1 MPTVAQ
7 QLHQA
12 REAQNL
18 SIHDVADVTKIKTEH
33 IRALEE
39 GEYDVFSAPI
49 YIRGFVRTYA
59 RLLKLDVPA
68 VMGDLDLELAR
79 TEKFREPPSLTGR
92 RHGPLDFFMFQVSR
106 LNWRVALPLV
116 ILALLAVGAF
126 WGYRAWRER
135 QEADPVSNL
144 GPGLYQAPASGAGQ
158 TLPLPAN
165 KPRR

>member
-18 SIHDVADVTKIKTEH
+18 SIHQVADATKIKTEH

-49 YIRGFVRTYA
+49 YIRGFVRSYA
-59 RLLKLDVPA
+59 RLLKLDVQA
-68 VMGDLDLELAR
+68 ILCDLDVELAG

-92 RHGPLDFFMFQVSR
+92 RKGPLDFVMFHISR
-106 LNWRVALPLV
+106 LNWRVVLPLL
-116 ILALLAVGAF
+116 ILALLVAGSV
-126 WGYRAWRER
+126 WGFRLWRAR
-135 QEADPVSNL
+135 QEADPLSNL
-144 GPGLYQAPASGAGQ
+144 GPGLYQPPGSSGVE
-158 TLPLPAN
+158 TLPLPAS
-165 KPRR
+165 KSKR

>member
-18 SIHDVADVTKIKTEH
+18 SIHEVADATKIKSEH
-33 IRALEE
+33 IRALED

-49 YIRGFVRTYA
+49 YIRGFVRNYA

-68 VMGDLDLELAR
+68 VMCDLDVELAG
-79 TEKFREPPSLTGR
+79 TERFREPPRLTGR
-92 RHGPLDFFMFQVSR
+92 RHGPLDFLMFQISR
-106 LNWRVALPLV
+106 LNWRVALPLLV
-116 ILALLAVGAF
+116 LALLVLGSI
-126 WGYRAWRER
+126 WGYRAWRAR
-135 QEADPVSNL
+135 QDADPLANL
-144 GPGLYQAPASGAGQ
+144 GPGLYQAPAGGTVE

-165 KPRR
+165 KPKR

>member
-18 SIHDVADVTKIKTEH
+18 SIHDVAEATKIKSEH
-33 IRALEE
+33 VRALEE

-59 RLLKLDVPA
+59 RMLKLDVPA
-68 VMGDLDLELAR
+68 IMCDLDVELAR
-79 TEKFREPPSLTGR
+79 TEKFREPPRLTGQ
-92 RHGPLDFFMFQVSR
+92 RHGPLDFIMFHISR
-106 LNWRVALPLV
+106 VNWRLVLPAGIVVLIVAGS
-116 ILALLAVGAF
+116 I
-126 WGYRAWRER
+126 WGYRAWRTH
-135 QEADPVSNL
+135 QAADPLSNL
-144 GPGLYQAPASGAGQ
+144 GPGLYQTPASGAGQ

-165 KPRR
+165 RPKK